1 MLPVIFLSPLLHGG
15 KTFVRL
21 GFQQDKELF
30 SYLCQQ
36 QDILKFSKTY
46 KCLVTHYKK
55 EPLLKLKEIIR
66 GKAKLDTSALM
77 RYALQAGVKGAKKEM
92 PEGASLPLVQL
103 IPGELDGRYILLI
116 RFRFH
121 QHLVSLMKEQPYTY
135 YYTKGKCWYVQQ
147 EETPLLEVVRLLQPY
162 ARLRLDPRLYPIDF
176 HTQKQLITGGSR
188 DWGSIDADPFL
199 DALYGKGYS
208 SSTLYTYYSLM
219 GRFIR
224 QFNIK
229 EEQTLRELQAH
240 TINLYHS
247 RWMAQ
252 GNVKAASVNQ
262 SVSAIKFYMLY
273 VQGKSLEGVDLVRV
287 KRDKQLPKVMSQE
300 ELRAVLSASG
310 NLKHR
315 CMLSLLYSGGLRAG
329 ELINLKLTD
338 IDWERKQIRIR
349 YAKGKKDRMTI
360 LSNVLCQFL
369 KAYLEAYQPQQWVF
383 EGQWGDQYTDSSLR
397 SVFKHALQKARIDKP
412 FTLHSLRHSFATHL
426 LEGGTDLRYIQ
437 SLLGHNS
444 SKTTEIY
451 THVSQQAVQNIQSPL
466 DRLDINSNYPM
477 LSNQKP
483 EYLKE
488 PEYLYPTRT
497 KININAIMTKYI
509 VDTAISK

>member
-1 MLPVIFLSPLLHGG
+1 MLHGG

-21 GFQQDKELF
+21 SFQQDKALF

-36 QDILKFSKTY
+36 QDLLKFSKTY

-77 RYALQAGVKGAKKEM
+77 RYALQAGVKGVKKEM

-103 IPGELDGRYILLI
+103 IPGELEGKYILLI
-116 RFRFH
+116 RFRY
-121 QHLVSLMKEQPYTY
+121 QQLLANLMKQKPYAH
-135 YYTKGKCWYVQQ
+135 YYTRGKCWYVQQ
-147 EETPLLEVVRLLQPY
+147 EETPLLEVVRLLQPH

-176 HTQKQLITGGSR
+176 LTQKQLITGGSR

-199 DALYGKGYS
+199 DAMYGKGYS
-208 SSTLYTYYSLM
+208 SSTLNTYYSLM

-224 QFNIK
+224 QLGIT
-229 EEQTLRELQAH
+229 EEQTLKDLQSH

-262 SVSAIKFYMLY
+262 SVSAIKFYMLH
-273 VQGKSLEGVDLVRV
+273 VQGKKLDGVDLVRV

-315 CMLSLLYSGGLRAG
+315 CMLSLLYSSGLRAG

-360 LSNVLCQFL
+360 LSNVLCQL
-369 KAYLEAYQPQQWVF
+369 LRAYLEAYQPQHWVF

-397 SVFKHALQKARIDKP
+397 SVFKQALHKAKIDKP

-466 DRLDINSNYPM
+466 DRLDLNNKYPM
-477 LSNQKP
+477 FPNQKP
-483 EYLKE
+483 DFLKE
-488 PEYLYPTRT
+488 PMALYTSHAKMR
-497 KININAIMTKYI
+497 INAIMTKYI
-509 VDTAISK
+509 VDTAISY